1 MPGDCIDSVHT
12 PHYSLI
18 PASLGMCKKTAFVLE
33 LTYTINYCLATV
45 FYDFYNIRL
54 CRLIIVHIQEKF
66 RANLHLI
73 IGVAIRTLGLRQ
85 NRDSS
90 FFKIIFGPAIFAKD
104 F

>member
-1 MPGDCIDSVHT
+1 
-12 PHYSLI
+12 
-18 PASLGMCKKTAFVLE
+18 MCKKTAFVLE

-54 CRLIIVHIQEKF
+54 CRLIIVHMSADRKNLELISY
-66 RANLHLI
+66 LHLI